1 MARLHI
7 EGIDRHGILQELTN
21 MISTHL
27 AIDIRK
33 LDIEASA
40 EVFTCDLWVR
50 VVSTEAVDD
59 LIARIMSI
67 DGVKS
72 ATRIQ

>member
-1 MARLHI
+1 
-7 EGIDRHGILQELTN
+7 

-40 EVFTCDLWVR
+40 EVFTCDLRVR
-50 VVSTEAVDD
+50 VVSAEAVDD
-59 LIARIMSI
+59 LIARILSI
-67 DGVKS
+67 SGVKS

>member
-1 MARLHI
+1 M
-7 EGIDRHGILQELTN
+7 QELTTL
-21 MISTHL
+21 ITTHL

-50 VVSTEAVDD
+50 VFSVEAVND
-59 LIARIMSI
+59 LIDKTLTIN
-67 DGVKS
+67 GVKS